1 MTLVEFLAP
10 ILKTGTHEDRV
21 LAILYFAQRY
31 DGRPGLTAEEI
42 RTRLIG
48 ARALNARKV
57 NVADVL
63 AKSGELADIAG
74 QSGRAKLWKLTD
86 RGAAHIRDVL
96 GLPEAD
102 VEIEHDVGTLAKLV
116 ANITDPVVRSYL
128 EEALKCLQ
136 VGALKAC
143 VVFTWAGAI
152 RTIQEQLLSTKGG
165 PAVTAALQRHES
177 KARTVNTAD
186 DFALSKETHHLQVAQ
201 DLGLVDKGQKTTLG
215 EALDLRNRCGHPSR
229 YQPGVKKVSSFL
241 EDVIGIV
248 FK

>member
-10 ILKTGTHEDRV
+10 ILREGAHLNRV

-31 DGRPGLTAEEI
+31 EGSAGMTAEQV
-42 RTRLIG
+42 RAKLIT
-48 ARALNARKV
+48 ARVPTARKV
-57 NVADVL
+57 NVPDVL
-63 AKSGELADIAG
+63 GKSGALADIAG
-74 QSGRAKLWKLTD
+74 EVGKAKLWKLTD
-86 RGAAHIRDVL
+86 QGAARVREVL

-102 VEIEHDVGTLAKLV
+102 AEIEHDVGTLTQLTVK
-116 ANITDPVVRSYL
+116 ITDDVVRTYL
-128 EEALKCLQ
+128 DEAIRCLQ

-152 RTIQEQLLSTKGG
+152 RTIQEQLLTKGG
-165 PAVTAALQRHES
+165 APVTTALQRHDNR
-177 KARTVNTAD
+177 ARQVRTID

-201 DLGLVDKGQKTTLG
+201 DLGLIDKGQKTTLD
-215 EALDLRNRCGHPSR
+215 EALDLRNRCGHPSK